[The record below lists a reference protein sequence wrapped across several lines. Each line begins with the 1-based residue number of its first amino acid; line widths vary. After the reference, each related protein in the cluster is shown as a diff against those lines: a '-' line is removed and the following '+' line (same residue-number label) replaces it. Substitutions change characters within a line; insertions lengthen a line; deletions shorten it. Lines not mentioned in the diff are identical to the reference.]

1 MTINK
6 EKNGDALTVTIAGA
20 LDIKTAPE
28 LSAALEGEL
37 DDVNEVY
44 FDMKECDYTSSA
56 GLRVILG
63 TYQVMEE
70 KDGKM
75 ALRNVNKPFMD
86 ILEVTGFLDF
96 LDVEE

>member
-1 MTINK
+1 MNINK
-6 EKNGDALTVTIAGA
+6 EKNGNVLTVTIEGE
-20 LDIKTAPE
+20 LDIKTAPQ

-37 DDVNEVY
+37 DDVDEVY
-44 FDMKECDYTSSA
+44 FDMKGCPYTSSA
-56 GLRVILG
+56 GLRVVLG